1 MQNELVPSEPLL
13 PFYVYLLADP
23 GADNAIF
30 YVGMGCNQRALHHWD
45 EVKSLMQRQQTPTH
59 PKHHRMMKIAS
70 EGGEPIQT
78 VIGRFETRDEAYAV
92 ESTLINWVYGY
103 DNLTN
108 MNRGHNANQIR
119 PCGVWDSI
127 AGIDV
132 ERPNYEGGQMTLA
145 LLETQTPVWVARN
158 GPSAELGLEIFEYV
172 HDYAQRHHDDLLR
185 ARGLK
190 TNFRV
195 VASRITFFLDDLTNP
210 AKPERRL
217 LPYPL
222 CRIRMDGSTNRTTL
236 QLEFTKSEAA
246 TLETIFTEA
255 WDDVEGLG
263 IHVSQPD
270 SPQRYDML
278 VPSAAT
284 IDNERLHRIVTIAF
298 DAALSNMLT

>member
-1 MQNELVPSEPLL
+1 M
-13 PFYVYLLADP
+13 
-23 GADNAIF
+23 
-30 YVGMGCNQRALHHWD
+30 
-45 EVKSLMQRQQTPTH
+45 
-59 PKHHRMMKIAS
+59 
-70 EGGEPIQT
+70 
-78 VIGRFETRDEAYAV
+78 
-92 ESTLINWVYGY
+92 LI
-103 DNLTN
+103 
-108 MNRGHNANQIR
+108 
-119 PCGVWDSI
+119 
-127 AGIDV
+127 
-132 ERPNYEGGQMTLA
+132 
-145 LLETQTPVWVARN
+145 
-158 GPSAELGLEIFEYV
+158 
-172 HDYAQRHHDDLLR
+172 DLLR
-185 ARGLK
+185 ELL
-190 TNFRV
+190 
-195 VASRITFFLDDLTNP
+195 FLDDLTNP

>member
-1 MQNELVPSEPLL
+1 MQN
-13 PFYVYLLADP
+13 
-23 GADNAIF
+23 
-30 YVGMGCNQRALHHWD
+30 R
-45 EVKSLMQRQQTPTH
+45 QTPTH

-103 DNLTN
+103 DTLTN

-127 AGIDV
+127 PGIDV
-132 ERPNYEGGQMTLA
+132 ERPNSEGGQMTLA

-158 GPSAELGLEIFEYV
+158 GPSAELGLEIFEYI
-172 HDYAQRHHDDLLR
+172 HDYAQRQHDDLLC

-195 VASRITFFLDDLTNP
+195 VASRITFFLDDLINP

-217 LPYPL
+217 LPNPL
-222 CRIRMDGSTNRTTL
+222 CRIRMDGSTSRTTL
-236 QLEFTKSEAA
+236 HLEFTKSEA
-246 TLETIFTEA
+246 TEMDTIFIA
-255 WDDVEGLG
+255 ALDDVEHLGLQL
-263 IHVSQPD
+263 SQPD
-270 SPQRYDML
+270 SPVRYDML
-278 VPSAAT
+278 VPSFAG
-284 IDNERLHRIVTIAF
+284 IDKNRLHRIMALGF
-298 DAALSNMLT
+298 DAALINFLA